1 MISAHVALFL
11 CYNVLKDWWDLMQD
25 KILEVVSKA
34 GVLLI
39 ESGAEIYRVEDTM
52 LHLAKSFKGVEDAQS
67 YVSAT
72 GVMLSIKMNNQN
84 TTKIFRVGKVST
96 NLDCIHAINALS
108 REASIKHYDVEYVAK
123 RLDEIQ
129 KAKLYPWWIYV
140 LASGFGAAG
149 FCGFFRGNTREIIL
163 TFIIGIIIA
172 LVTNGLKKLD
182 LNSFF
187 VNAIASAVMTL
198 VASFFYQ
205 RAPLVSF
212 DILIISS
219 IMLLVPGLAITNAIR
234 DILHGDY
241 VSGLARI
248 CEAFVCAIAIATGV
262 GFILSLGV

>member
-1 MISAHVALFL
+1 
-11 CYNVLKDWWDLMQD
+11 MQD
-25 KILEVVSKA
+25 KILEVVSQA
-34 GVLLI
+34 GLLLI
-39 ESGAEIYRVEDTM
+39 QSGAEIYRVEDTM
-52 LHLAKSFKGVEDAQS
+52 LHLAKSFDGVEDAQS

-72 GVMLSIKMNNQN
+72 GVMISVKMNNQN
-84 TTKIFRVGKVST
+84 ATKISRVGKVST

-108 REASIKHYDVEYVAK
+108 REASVNHYDVDYVAK
-123 RLDEIQ
+123 KLAEIQ
-129 KAKLYPWWIYV
+129 NAKVYPWWV
-140 LASGFGAAG
+140 VMLASGFGAAG
-149 FCGFFRGNTREIIL
+149 FCGFFRGNNTEIVL
-163 TFIIGIIIA
+163 TFIIGIVIA
-172 LVTNGLKKLD
+172 LVTNILKKLD

-198 VASFFYQ
+198 VARFFYQ
-205 RAPLVSF
+205 NVTLVSF